1 MNISL
6 EERIDIRQEVPIRSF
21 SIAAFVC
28 SREKK
33 NGYYLILKR
42 CSKYLKDSWQMVSG
56 RLEKHET
63 AWQAAIREIKEET
76 GITPDALY
84 SLNKIESFYEIE
96 QNCINLV
103 PIFIAFVDRKKS
115 IIKLSDFEHDE
126 YKWVTAADAPK
137 YLIWDNHV
145 DLIQYIEKE
154 FIQKEPNS
162 FLKIKW

>member
-56 RLEKHET
+56 RIEKRET

-84 SLNKIESFYEIE
+84 SSNKIESFYEIE

-103 PIFIAFVDRKKS
+103 PIFIAFVDRKKT
-115 IIKLSDFEHDE
+115 IVKLSDFEHDK
-126 YKWVTAADAPK
+126 YKWVTAADAQN

-145 DLIQYIEKE
+145 ELIQYIEKE
-154 FIQKEPNS
+154 FIQKKPNS